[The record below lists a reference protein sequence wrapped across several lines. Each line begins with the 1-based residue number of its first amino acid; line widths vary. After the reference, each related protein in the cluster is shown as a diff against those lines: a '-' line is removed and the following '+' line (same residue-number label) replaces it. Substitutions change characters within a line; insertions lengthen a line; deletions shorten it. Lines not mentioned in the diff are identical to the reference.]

1 MFMELLNWWYGR
13 GWLEAFKR
21 AKAWLNRVVMIFSAD
36 VLLKTLFAPW
46 KQIITLPGASI
57 DAKFRA
63 SIDNLFSRW
72 IGFSVRVF
80 TLLFAGITLLISGA
94 LGFAMVVIWP
104 LMPLIFIYCI
114 IRVITG

>member
-1 MFMELLNWWYGR
+1 MELLNWWYGR

-46 KQIITLPGASI
+46 KQI
-57 DAKFRA
+57 
-63 SIDNLFSRW
+63 NLFSRW